1 MKVICDR
8 TALLDAINVVSS
20 AVAAR
25 SPRPQLMCVKLSAAK
40 EEEAGRLTMTA
51 TDSEVWLR
59 LSTSSVDVQ
68 EAGEALVPA
77 QKVQQIIAAEDN
89 EPTLTIQRTDDQI
102 EVRGADARFTV
113 YGYPPADFPA
123 APEFPGADDPNT
135 LGVFQMNAGDLENL
149 IARTLFATARETSR
163 YAINGVLLVVRGKKV
178 EMVATDGRRL
188 ALAKGSATGGPTDHD
203 IRCIVP
209 SKALSLVS
217 KLIDSP
223 DDVVRIAVTE
233 SQVMFAFGEPDE
245 APRALLASSVVE
257 GAFPPYE
264 DVIPKDQDKK
274 ATFAVSTLR
283 SGVRRAAL
291 LTTEDSRGVRMAFGA
306 DAEGAKRLRLT
317 SRAPE
322 MGEAEIDVAIDS
334 FEGDDIEIGFNPGFI
349 TDALKVA
356 PDEQVVIELKAPNKP
371 GIIKAGA
378 DFLYVIMPVNLQ

>member
-8 TALLDAINVVSS
+8 TALLDAVNVVSG
-20 AVAAR
+20 AVATR
-25 SPRPQLMCVKLSAAK
+25 SPRQQLMCVKLQAEK
-40 EEEAGRLTMTA
+40 QGDVGRLTMTA
-51 TDSEVWLR
+51 TDTEVWLR
-59 LSTSSVDVQ
+59 ISSPSVDVQ
-68 EAGEALVPA
+68 DEGDALIPA
-77 QKVQQIIAAEDN
+77 QKLQQIIAAEDN
-89 EPTLTIQRTDDQI
+89 EPTLTLERTDDQL
-102 EVRGADARFTV
+102 ELRGADARFTV
-113 YGYPPADFPA
+113 YGYPASDFPSAPDFPA
-123 APEFPGADDPNT
+123 PDDPNT
-135 LGVFQMNAGDLENL
+135 RGVFQMHAGELENL

-163 YAINGVLLVVRGKKV
+163 YAINGVLLVVRGKKA

-188 ALAKGSATGGPTDHD
+188 ALAKGAATGGPTDND

-209 SKALSLVS
+209 TKALSLVN

-223 DDVVRIAVTE
+223 DDVVRVAITE

-245 APRALLASSVVE
+245 QPRALLASSVVE

-274 ATFAVSTLR
+274 ATFAVPSLR

-291 LTTEDSRGVRMAFGA
+291 LTTEESRGVRMAFG
-306 DAEGAKRLRLT
+306 DDGEGHKRLRLT

-322 MGEAEIDVAIDS
+322 MGEAEIDVDVES
-334 FEGDDIEIGFNPGFI
+334 YEGDDIEIGFNPGFI

-356 PDEQVVIELKAPNKP
+356 PGEQVTIELKASNKP
-371 GIIKAGA
+371 GVIKAGA